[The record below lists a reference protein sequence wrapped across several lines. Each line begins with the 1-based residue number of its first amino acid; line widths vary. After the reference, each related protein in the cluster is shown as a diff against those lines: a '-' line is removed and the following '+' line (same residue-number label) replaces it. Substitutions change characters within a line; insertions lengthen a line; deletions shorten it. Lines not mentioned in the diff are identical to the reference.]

1 MSKHLLQRRTN
12 RRRDAFRQQR
22 SSMLDVL
29 PGTRRTGERSRMPM
43 DGRLDVKLS
52 IPGSAGTGTNPEQ
65 LFAVGWSGCF
75 EESMKIAARKLKI
88 RLPEETALD
97 AEVDLCKTGE
107 DYFLQARLNV
117 SVPGLERSVAQQV
130 VNAAEQICTYSKAIR
145 GNVDV
150 TIKLV

>member
-1 MSKHLLQRRTN
+1 MAEEKKVIYTAKTHTTGGREHGVG
-12 RRRDAFRQQR
+12 R
-22 SSMLDVL
+22 SS
-29 PGTRRTGERSRMPM
+29 

-75 EESMKIAARKLKI
+75 EESMKIAARKMKI
-88 RLPEETALD
+88 HLPEETALD
-97 AEVDLCKTGE
+97 AEVDLCMAGD

-117 SVPGLERSVAQQV
+117 TVPGLERSVAQSIV
-130 VNAAEQICTYSKAIR
+130 DAAEKICTYSKAIH